1 MARAGPANGERNLHP
16 LAALLWA
23 TFLIAALE
31 ALRACWAYPGAQLP
45 LFAEALALNLAGVVQ
60 TFVPTCAFFAAL
72 AGLATAREGSLRFE
86 RFRLI
91 EYILISAV
99 VVACAFQ
106 NLARYRPFAT
116 YVPACAAFVALFAFV
131 AWTCLR
137 ESDEQVPSRSRW
149 AALRWQFAP
158 GLALAGALGCLVL
171 DQRLY
176 PGQYLT
182 LHLSLVQVSHLLFG
196 LGFWQVLART
206 AALPWRVRRVG
217 WIGALL
223 LLLISAALSGTSL
236 LDPARPYYLSAPRG
250 L

>member
-1 MARAGPANGERNLHP
+1 VARSVAARGERNLQP
-16 LAALLWA
+16 LAALLLA

-31 ALRACWAYPGAQLP
+31 ALRACLAYPGAPLP
-45 LFAEALALNLAGVVQ
+45 LFAEALALHLAGVVQ

-72 AGLATAREGSLRFE
+72 AGLATAREGTLRFE

-91 EYILISAV
+91 AYILISAV
-99 VVACAFQ
+99 VVACAFR

-116 YVPACAAFVALFAFV
+116 HVPACAAFVALFAFI

-137 ESDEQVPSRSRW
+137 ETDEPAPSRSRW
-149 AALRWQFAP
+149 AALRWRFAP
-158 GLALAGALGCLVL
+158 ALALGGALGCLVL
-171 DQRLY
+171 DQLLY
-176 PGQYLT
+176 PGQYQT

-206 AALPWRVRRVG
+206 PALPWRVRRAG

-223 LLLISAALSGTSL
+223 LLLMSAALSGTGL
-236 LDPARPYYLSAPRG
+236 LDQARPYYLSAPLG